1 MTIEVNGRA
10 YRNVWEHHENKWRGC
25 TKCPLHSGTSKKV
38 LVKGVL
44 PCDVL
49 FIGEAPDILE
59 SVIGIPFSN
68 PAGKVMHTLIDDTG
82 EKFSYA
88 FTNVIACPSTGAE
101 GESRPPT
108 SFEAEKCSPR
118 LYEVLMMSRPKGVV
132 LLGRSAQSFAVP
144 SLEKYKYSYKHLNL
158 SHPSHIMRLGGK
170 GSSFY
175 ERELKLLKTFLQRIL
190 RYKNEENQNME
201 N

>member
-1 MTIEVNGRA
+1 MTIRTNTRLYSQA
-10 YRNVWEHHENKWRGC
+10 WTHHKNKWNGC
-25 TKCPLHSGTSKKV
+25 TECPLHSGTSKKV
-38 LVKGVL
+38 LMKGEL

-59 SVIGIPFSN
+59 SVIGTPFSN
-68 PAGKVMHTLIDDTG
+68 PAGKVMDILIDDTK
-82 EKFSYA
+82 EKFTYA

-108 SFEAEKCSPR
+108 NFEAEKCSPR
-118 LYEVLMMSRPKGVV
+118 LYDVLMMARPKGVV
-132 LLGRSAQSFAVP
+132 LLGRSAQSFAVS
-144 SLEKYKYSYKHLNL
+144 SLEKYKYPYKHLNL

-175 ERELKLLKTFLQRIL
+175 EKELKLLKTFLQRIL
-190 RYKNEENQNME
+190 NNDEEDEDME
-201 N
+201 S